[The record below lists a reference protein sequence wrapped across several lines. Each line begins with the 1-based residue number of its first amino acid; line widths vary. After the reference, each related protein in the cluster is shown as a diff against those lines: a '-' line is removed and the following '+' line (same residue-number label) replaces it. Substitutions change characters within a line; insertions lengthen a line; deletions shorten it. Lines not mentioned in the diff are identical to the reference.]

1 MLIRGVVGDLGYVE
15 MFEGGYNINELL
27 LLSVVL
33 RNKAFLNM
41 QISCIILVGDV
52 IEMW

>member
-33 RNKAFLNM
+33 SRKAFFNM
-41 QISCIILVGDV
+41 QICCIILFGEV
-52 IEMW
+52 MKMC